1 MDSRRPFLRCPRLA
15 SPAVYRAR
23 KRAPRCPMI
32 TPRNRKNRHF
42 SPESSK
48 FLPMT
53 TTNTDVLSIA
63 RLNEKGEF
71 TIPAEYR
78 REHGLDRDSTIA
90 IIQMGDA
97 LILTPIDKMLAEITE
112 RMEAAIRVAGVTVAE
127 LMEETFVARTEIA
140 REEFGEET

>member
-1 MDSRRPFLRCPRLA
+1 
-15 SPAVYRAR
+15 
-23 KRAPRCPMI
+23 
-32 TPRNRKNRHF
+32 
-42 SPESSK
+42 
-48 FLPMT
+48 MT

-63 RLNEKGEF
+63 RLTEKGEF

-112 RMEAAIRVAGVTVAE
+112 RMEAAIRGAGVTVEE
-127 LMEETFVARTEIA
+127 LMEETLAARVEIA
-140 REEFGEET
+140 REEFGID

>member
-1 MDSRRPFLRCPRLA
+1 
-15 SPAVYRAR
+15 
-23 KRAPRCPMI
+23 MI

-48 FLPMT
+48 FLRMT

-127 LMEETFVARTEIA
+127 LMEETFVARAEIA